1 MNRMGAE
8 MHGARV
14 AVAALGA
21 AALTFLATRDSGA
34 GRDGRPPGRYEMVT
48 SGSSLFR
55 LNTSTGEIVVCR
67 SAQTLPP
74 TVTCGWEA
82 SDRAKLEELA
92 RRADEEEAARSI
104 E

>member
-1 MNRMGAE
+1 MAI
-8 MHGARV
+8 
-14 AVAALGA
+14 AALAA

-34 GRDGRPPGRYEMVT
+34 ARDGRPPGRYQVVT
-48 SGSSLFR
+48 SGSALFR

-82 SDRAKLEELA
+82 ADRAKLEELA
-92 RRADEEEAARSI
+92 RRAEEEEAARSS
-104 E
+104 EGRTGR